1 MGLLSSASNASAW
14 RGYEYFRQG
23 KVETY
28 EKLNNNVYECHIEG
42 SSATPYHT
50 VINVAHPRQSHCD
63 CPHAKDR
70 QIICKHMMA
79 LLFTVFPDEAE
90 EYVHQIEESEKAEK
104 KRVQEHYEEIK
115 RYVKGLN
122 KEELQRALYDAL
134 IELEEQDNRY
144 W

>member
-1 MGLLSSASNASAW
+1 
-14 RGYEYFRQG
+14 
-23 KVETY
+23 
-28 EKLNNNVYECHIEG
+28 
-42 SSATPYHT
+42 
-50 VINVAHPRQSHCD
+50 
-63 CPHAKDR
+63 
-70 QIICKHMMA
+70 MMA